1 MSENTLCVRWHD
13 VRVSENTHC
22 VSRPTMFQKTNYMS
36 EGTLC
41 QRTYHVREHTMWS
54 SENNILCQKTRRA
67 SNKLTCVRKT
77 LCVRKHTICQTALFK
92 FLVWKVCQET
102 ILQRCWLRP
111 IPKGRLNL
119 SYGTI
124 SELYWKSTFQRHCI
138 STEEKKHI
146 KTLLVTNKLIK
157 TIQSNHSN
165 EVPFSRTMK
174 WGLGQ

>member
-1 MSENTLCVRWHD
+1 MQTSPLHIRERHIHTLCEETPYAHETHCHY

-77 LCVRKHTICQTALFK
+77 LCVRKHTLCQTALFK
-92 FLVWKVCQET
+92 FLV
-102 ILQRCWLRP
+102 
-111 IPKGRLNL
+111 
-119 SYGTI
+119 
-124 SELYWKSTFQRHCI
+124 
-138 STEEKKHI
+138 
-146 KTLLVTNKLIK
+146 
-157 TIQSNHSN
+157 
-165 EVPFSRTMK
+165 
-174 WGLGQ
+174 